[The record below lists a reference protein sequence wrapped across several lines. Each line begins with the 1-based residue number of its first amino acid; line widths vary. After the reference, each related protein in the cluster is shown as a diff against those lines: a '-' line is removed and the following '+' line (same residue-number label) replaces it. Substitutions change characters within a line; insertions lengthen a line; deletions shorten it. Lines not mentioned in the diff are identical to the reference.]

1 MTCLPACATGVRTAT
16 RRATGAAEPFWG
28 SCFTTG
34 RWTDAEGRR
43 LDSNTQVFV
52 QMGTLTSLVCSQP
65 FGRRGWGWAPGR
77 GGAPASS
84 VARSCTLGISPPPLS
99 TTPAPP
105 HPFLCPQPV
114 LQVIRALCLEGGW
127 FTSPTPAA
135 REKLLVAI

>member
-77 GGAPASS
+77 GGPPCGGAA
-84 VARSCTLGISPPPLS
+84 PPP
-99 TTPAPP
+99 PAPR
-105 HPFLCPQPV
+105 L
-114 LQVIRALCLEGGW
+114 LERHIVGLE
-127 FTSPTPAA
+127 
-135 REKLLVAI
+135 RLDRQIDVDVE